1 MLYARGSPL
10 TAACRDGR
18 MATVHVLLEYDAD
31 PDGLRDRSLGF
42 FMWGFKLITGFNI
55 DLYCCTFLGS

>member
-1 MLYARGSPL
+1 
-10 TAACRDGR
+10 

-31 PDGLRDRSLGF
+31 PDGVRDRSLGS

-55 DLYCCTFLGS
+55 GFIVLLF